1 MKKGVHILTG
11 SVPWSDAEAVA
22 PGPPKRMLLNNMDWT
37 RNFVIEKFELVIS
50 GPDLVTKDLYTNN
63 NFIVVLAT
71 KENGAQYGISQPG
84 TVAGATVKDN
94 RQIGWAGWTTNGAAN
109 VTRGP
114 VLLPDRIIVDDLWI
128 NGWIVDAG
136 TGAAQQLVQDV
147 GFVLT
152 LRQVDT
158 TIDEAIIMM
167 LKENAQDSI
176 RH

>member
-11 SVPWSDAEAVA
+11 SVPFADADGVP
-22 PGPPKRMLLNNMDWT
+22 PGSPRRMLLNNMDWT
-37 RNFVIEKFELVIS
+37 RNFVVEKFELVIT
-50 GPDLVTKDLYTNN
+50 GPDLVTNDLYTNA

-84 TVAGATVKDN
+84 VVAGATVKDN
-94 RQIGWAGWTTNGAAN
+94 RQIGWAGWSTNGGVN

-114 VLLPDRIIVDDLWI
+114 VLLPDRIIVDDLFI
-128 NGWIVDAG
+128 NGWVVNAG
-136 TGAAQQLVQDV
+136 TGAAQSLVQDIGYV
-147 GFVLT
+147 IT
-152 LRQVDT
+152 LRQVT
-158 TIDEAIIMM
+158 TSIDEAIMMM